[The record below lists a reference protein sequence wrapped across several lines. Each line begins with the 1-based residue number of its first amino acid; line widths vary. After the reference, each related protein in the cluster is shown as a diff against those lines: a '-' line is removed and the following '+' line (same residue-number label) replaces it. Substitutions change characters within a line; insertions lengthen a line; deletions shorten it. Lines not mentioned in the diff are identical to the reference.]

1 MDQWKNTWAVLINT
15 AVLPSHKALNLLLLL
30 SGHRSDWDCAG
41 QLSCVN
47 VCNCSNRKIVLVLF
61 FKMFAC
67 MWRTAL
73 LVMCSCGPS
82 YSRTLEV
89 GLTQPQ
95 AEMMQLNN
103 EI

>member
-1 MDQWKNTWAVLINT
+1 
-15 AVLPSHKALNLLLLL
+15 
-30 SGHRSDWDCAG
+30 
-41 QLSCVN
+41 
-47 VCNCSNRKIVLVLF
+47 
-61 FKMFAC
+61 